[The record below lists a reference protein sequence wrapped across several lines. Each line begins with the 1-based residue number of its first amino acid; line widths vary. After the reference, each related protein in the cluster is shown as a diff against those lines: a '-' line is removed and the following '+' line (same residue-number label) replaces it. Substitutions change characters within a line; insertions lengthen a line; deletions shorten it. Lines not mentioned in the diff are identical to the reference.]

1 MLNFSLRSLCG
12 CGNEFNTL
20 ILAWNLKL
28 QIMITLTSRFCKIKC
43 PFFESFTSTYNS
55 NVYLGPSLLCRYPDN
70 LYSTHKFGCNHCSC
84 KGSWVVKHC
93 IREHIVND
101 SWKLKSILFVLDIV
115 TSFSKLLVWFG
126 TPSSTWWMDSIDKHW
141 CIFQNKMYWFICQVL
156 CKYFPIIL
164 FRCLQIQ
171 VCSWPSQQQSTN
183 FTIICC
189 KIFCHFQNFVLQ
201 SFVD

>member
-1 MLNFSLRSLCG
+1 
-12 CGNEFNTL
+12 
-20 ILAWNLKL
+20 
-28 QIMITLTSRFCKIKC
+28 MITLTSRFCKIKC

-84 KGSWVVKHC
+84 SRQLSGKTLVPKY
-93 IREHIVND
+93 IVLGNIL
-101 SWKLKSILFVLDIV
+101 SMIHENSNSILFVLDIV

-126 TPSSTWWMDSIDKHW
+126 TLSSTWWMDSIDKHW

-156 CKYFPIIL
+156 CKYFPIIQ
-164 FRCLQIQ
+164 FRCLHFQ